1 MLSRLLTLF
10 QDKVENRYYGKY
22 RGIVAN
28 NEDPE
33 HRGRL
38 KIIVPALT
46 GELEIGWAMPCFPY
60 GGRSDTGFYMIPEN
74 EDGVWV
80 EFEAGQLSYPIWT
93 GTWWAQDEA
102 PKGVDNEDA
111 QPDIKIIKTKTG
123 NIIELNDKSGSESIT
138 IQDKNGNKVI
148 MDSSN
153 IEINSDSRDVKINGL
168 NITIEATSELNL
180 KGATINMEASGN
192 ISIKG
197 ALVDL
202 NP

>member
-38 KIIVPALT
+38 QIIVPALT
-46 GELEIGWAMPCFPY
+46 GEMIIGWAMPCFPY

-111 QPDIKIIKTKTG
+111 NPDIKVIKSKSG

-138 IQDKNGNKVI
+138 IQDKNGNKVV

-153 IEINSDSRDVKINGL
+153 IVVSSDSRDVKINGL